1 MTITEAIE
9 TRGLEYLRGRA
20 VTDGLRILFINERDL
35 DRAIMLWGDEPEKAY
50 LQRRFYGSAIP
61 NEPLHCVWIH
71 GSFAIVNDEAA
82 SSGV

>member
-1 MTITEAIE
+1 
-9 TRGLEYLRGRA
+9 
-20 VTDGLRILFINERDL
+20 
-35 DRAIMLWGDEPEKAY
+35 MLWGDEPEKAY
-50 LQRRFYGSAIP
+50 LQRRFYGYAIP